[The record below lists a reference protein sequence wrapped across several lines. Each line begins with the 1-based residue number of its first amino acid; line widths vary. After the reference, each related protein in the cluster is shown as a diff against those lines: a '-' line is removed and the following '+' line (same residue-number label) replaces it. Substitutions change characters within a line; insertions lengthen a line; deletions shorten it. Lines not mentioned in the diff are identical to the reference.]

1 MDRAGSASETRAE
14 IEQEA
19 LKTSQGVPR
28 ADMAG
33 LPASAVEIGLWE
45 RAAVAVLILTS
56 VLFFARLGVRALWAS
71 EFRWAEIAREM
82 IVTHNYFW
90 PTINGRVYY
99 DKPLGSYW
107 LVVAS
112 TWLTGG
118 MNEAAARIPCA
129 IAGVLA
135 VALMV
140 VIVRR
145 LYDLRTAVITAFI
158 LATSFS
164 FVFFSRHASADVET
178 VTGELAALALFLRNE
193 DRPVGWWVAGLWLIM
208 AATSLTKGL
217 LGFVLPVL
225 IIATYSCLADGWG
238 ELGRRL
244 MRGALA
250 ERIRWIVGRNRWF
263 FNWRTGIAVA
273 IGFAVYY
280 TPFAMSRMESGAT
293 TGLQMVYRENVERYF
308 DPFDHRGPVY
318 LYVYVIFALMAPW
331 SAFLPAALVEAH
343 QRRRNR
349 ADQARS
355 DRFVLAFF
363 WSVFIFFT
371 VSGSRRSYYILP
383 ILPAA
388 AILVARVLSEP
399 LETLAVWPQRLMKLG
414 YAIIAGAVVISALAF
429 LPPHWIL
436 PEPWAQLPMA
446 PDQAMFAIYWIVS
459 IAALLYGVKSFSSER
474 IAVSVGVVAY
484 FFMVYFFVFAMPAGD
499 AYRGEKSFAYHARQ
513 LIGRDTAELA
523 FYKNQGPAFY
533 LDLPKPVPEYDRLG
547 DLDAAI
553 KAGSVRWLVV
563 RRRELPT
570 INIPAEV
577 VTSEMTNPWDAK
589 EHRLNTMVLVRIES
603 GAR

>member
-1 MDRAGSASETRAE
+1 
-14 IEQEA
+14 
-19 LKTSQGVPR
+19 
-28 ADMAG
+28 
-33 LPASAVEIGLWE
+33 
-45 RAAVAVLILTS
+45 
-56 VLFFARLGVRALWAS
+56 
-71 EFRWAEIAREM
+71 M

-118 MNEAAARIPCA
+118 MNETAARIPCA

-145 LYDLRTAVITAFI
+145 LYDLRTAVIAAFI

-178 VTGELAALALFLRNE
+178 VTGELAAIALFLRNE
-193 DRPVGWWVAGLWLIM
+193 DRPVEWWVVWLWLIM
-208 AATSLTKGL
+208 AATSLAKGL

-225 IIATYSCLADGWG
+225 IIGTYSCLADGWG

-244 MRGALA
+244 LRGTLA
-250 ERIRWIVGRNRWF
+250 ERIRWIVIRNRWF
-263 FNWRTGIAVA
+263 FNWRTAIAVA

-280 TPFAMSRMESGAT
+280 TPFAISRMETGAT

-308 DPFDHRGPVY
+308 EPFDHRGPVY
-318 LYVYVIFALMAPW
+318 LYTYVIFALMAPW
-331 SAFLPAALVEAH
+331 SAFLPAALVQAH
-343 QRRRNR
+343 QRRRNG

-383 ILPAA
+383 ILPAT

-399 LETLAVWPQRLMKLG
+399 LEALTAWSQRLMKLG
-414 YAIIAGAVVISALAF
+414 YAIIAGAVVVSALAF

-446 PDQAMFAIYWIVS
+446 PDQAVFAIYWIVA
-459 IAALLYGVKSFSSER
+459 IAALLYGLRNFSSAR

-484 FFMVYFFVFAMPAGD
+484 LFMIYFFVFAMPAGD
-499 AYRGEKSFAYHARQ
+499 AYRGEKSFAKRVRQ
-513 LIGRDTAELA
+513 LIGSDTSELA
-523 FYKNQGPAFY
+523 FYKSQGPAFY
-533 LDLPKPVPEYDRLG
+533 LDLPKPVPEYDRLA

-553 KAGSVRWLVV
+553 KAGNVRWLVV

-570 INIPAEV
+570 VNVPVQV
-577 VTSEMTNPWDAK
+577 VVGEMVNPWDLK
-589 EHRLNTMVLVRIES
+589 EHRLNSMVLVRLE
-603 GAR
+603 

>member
-1 MDRAGSASETRAE
+1 MDRAGSASGTRAE

-19 LKTSQGVPR
+19 LKTTPSIARVD
-28 ADMAG
+28 AAG
-33 LPASAVEIGLWE
+33 LPARPAEIGAWE
-45 RAAVAVLILTS
+45 RAAVAVLILAS
-56 VLFFARLGVRALWAS
+56 ILFLARLGTRALWAS

-112 TWLTGG
+112 TRLTGG
-118 MNEAAARIPCA
+118 MNETAARIPCA
-129 IAGVLA
+129 LAGILA
-135 VALMV
+135 VALMM

-145 LYDLRTAVITAFI
+145 LYDLRTAVIAAFI

-193 DRPVGWWVAGLWLIM
+193 DRPVGWWVVGLWLIM

-217 LGFVLPVL
+217 LGFALPML
-225 IIATYSCLADGWG
+225 IIGTYSCLADGWS

-244 MRGALA
+244 LRGALA
-250 ERIRWIVGRNRWF
+250 ERIRWIVSRNRWF
-263 FNWRTGIAVA
+263 FNWRTIIAVA

-280 TPFAMSRMESGAT
+280 TPFAMSHMESGAT

-308 DPFDHRGPVY
+308 EPFDHRGPVY
-318 LYVYVIFALMAPW
+318 LYTYVIFALMAPW
-331 SAFLPAALVEAH
+331 SAFLPAALVQAH
-343 QRRRNR
+343 HRRRNG
-349 ADQARS
+349 ADKARS
-355 DRFVLAFF
+355 DRFVLVFF

-383 ILPAA
+383 ILPAT
-388 AILVARVLSEP
+388 AILVARVLSEQP
-399 LETLAVWPQRLMKLG
+399 LETLALWPRRLMKLG
-414 YAIIAGAVVISALAF
+414 YAIISGAVVVSALAF

-436 PEPWAQLPMA
+436 PQPWAELPMA
-446 PDQAMFAIYWIVS
+446 PDQAVFAIYWIVS
-459 IAALLYGVKSFSSER
+459 IAALLYGLRNFGSEQ

-484 FFMVYFFVFAMPAGD
+484 LFMVYFFVFAMPSGD
-499 AYRGEKSFAYHARQ
+499 AYRGEKPFAYRVRQ
-513 LIGRDTAELA
+513 LIGTDTSELA

-533 LDLPKPVPEYDRLG
+533 LDLPKPVPEYDRLV
-547 DLDAAI
+547 DLNAAI
-553 KAGSVRWLVV
+553 KAGTVRWLVV

-570 INIPAEV
+570 VKVPAEV
-577 VTSEMTNPWDAK
+577 VAGEMINPWDPK
-589 EHRLNTMVLVRIES
+589 EHRLNSMVLVRIQ
-603 GAR
+603 